1 MNGGGVLKVNPR
13 ALQNIG
19 SSFGQTGD
27 GLAGLQADAP
37 LGDAA
42 GAVPQLETGDACRKA
57 QIDVAAKTAA
67 LAEGARKFGDNL
79 HAAAGWYQTRDQA
92 AAGAIKKVEIPE

>member
-13 ALQNIG
+13 ALQNVG

-57 QIDVAAKTAA
+57 QIDVAAK
-67 LAEGARKFGDNL
+67 
-79 HAAAGWYQTRDQA
+79 
-92 AAGAIKKVEIPE
+92 IKIDGKDVNVRWKGFDPTKYGHDADKK